1 MRLLDRE
8 LSARVI
14 QLAIPVVISQL
25 SQTVVGMVDTM
36 MVGRLG
42 VVPLAA
48 TGLAGLAVWMIMGAV
63 GHLATGTQILA
74 ARRTGQEDHPAAGRA
89 LVSALQAGLPLGAV
103 LTVALFWLY
112 PLYYGLVLGGPQDP
126 LYEPAL
132 HYTLWRI
139 SGLVPFVVISALR
152 GFFNGIGDTRQ
163 HMRVALFT
171 NLVHIPLNWMLIFG
185 HLGAPRLGAAGA
197 GLSAMLAT
205 TAGALFFLWLAYR
218 AGLRRRWHFHW
229 GQVLRRPVQGLESP
243 LHVLRL
249 ALPASA
255 QAFFVLAGF
264 TLFIAMM
271 RHVGTVEVAAT
282 NVVFTILSFSF
293 MPGFGIGIA
302 ASSLLGQL
310 LGAGKPGE
318 AQRAGWE
325 AQKLGMLLMSSLGLL
340 FLLLPD
346 PLARLFSQDPAVIEA
361 VRWPLRLLGLF
372 QTLDALGMTTAG
384 CLEGAGMTAYVARAD
399 VLLNWLVFLPLSA
412 AIILGLDGGI
422 LEAFVALAVYL
433 SSYAFVLQRAY
444 WRGDWMKQVV

>member
-1 MRLLDRE
+1 MKLDRE

-25 SQTVVGMVDTM
+25 SQTLVGMVDTM

-48 TGLAGLAVWMIMGAV
+48 TGLAGLAVWMVMGAV
-63 GHLATGTQILA
+63 GHLSTGTQILA
-74 ARRTGQEDHPAAGRA
+74 SRRTGQADHTAAGRA
-89 LVSALQAGLPLGAV
+89 LASALQAGLPLGAL

-112 PLYYGLVLGGPQDP
+112 PLYYGLILGGPEDP
-126 LYEPAL
+126 LYEPSL

-139 SGLVPFVVISALR
+139 SGLVPYVVVSALR

-163 HMRVALFT
+163 HMRVAIAI
-171 NLVHIPLNWMLIFG
+171 NLLNIPLNWVFIYG
-185 HLGAPRLGAAGA
+185 HLGAPALGAPGA
-197 GLSAMLAT
+197 GLASMLAT
-205 TAGALFFLWLAYR
+205 VGGMVVFLTLAYR
-218 AGLRRRWHFHW
+218 AGLRRRWDFHW
-229 GQVLRRPVQGLESP
+229 SQVLRRPVGGLESP

-302 ASSLLGQL
+302 ASTLIGQL
-310 LGAGKPGE
+310 LGAGQPQ
-318 AQRAGWE
+318 AAMRAGWE
-325 AQKLGMLLMSSLGLL
+325 AQKLGMLLMSALGLV
-340 FLLLPD
+340 FLLVPD
-346 PLARLFSQDPAVIEA
+346 PLARLFTQDAGVITA
-361 VRWPLRLLGLF
+361 VRWPLRLLGCF
-372 QTLDALGMTTAG
+372 QALDALGMTTAG
-384 CLEGAGMTAYVARAD
+384 CLEGAGLTAFVMRVD
-399 VLLNWLVFLPLSA
+399 VGLNWLVFLPLSA
-412 AIILGLDGGI
+412 VIVFGLGGGM
-422 LEAFVALAVYL
+422 LEAFAALAVYL
-433 SSYAFVLQRAY
+433 SAYALILQWAY
-444 WRGDWMKQVV
+444 RRGEWAKQVV